1 MEKVDR
7 AIELQFRVNHQI
19 EIYGEANHYDVD
31 ELMEIVDSLNNE
43 ESDLFTR
50 LYFDRM
56 NII

>member
-19 EIYGEANHYDVD
+19 EVYGEANDCDID

-50 LYFDRM
+50 LYFNRM